1 MADDPVKE
9 FWFERRVNER
19 RSCPGL
25 RKRIVMGTE
34 KTISSVERGVSKG
47 MVDGDSERRGEVKCG
62 NGKGRN
68 TRGNKSIRKSPT
80 FVSEGDPV
88 SVFRDGVAS
97 KEGSKILQEMAGGV
111 KPSKVGG

>member
-1 MADDPVKE
+1 VADDPVKE

-34 KTISSVERGVSKG
+34 KTIGSVERRVSER
-47 MVDGDSERRGEVKCG
+47 MVERDGERRGEVKCG
-62 NGKGRN
+62 NSKGRN
-68 TRGNKSIRKSPT
+68 ARGNKRIRKSPT
-80 FVSEGDPV
+80 FVSEGNPF

-97 KEGSKILQEMAGGV
+97 KEGSKILQEIARGV